1 MSGKARGR
9 QSIFITGGASGMG
22 RATAKLF
29 VEKGWFVGIYDVNAA
44 GLSTL
49 EQEIGSDNCVTGI
62 LDVTQKSDFDAAIAA
77 FAQQTDGK
85 LDLLFSNAGIGESG
99 WFEDIPFEAALRVV
113 QVNLIG
119 VIASVY
125 AALPLLRNTSNSL
138 CFITSSSSATYGMPR
153 IAVYSATK
161 HAVKGL
167 TEALSVE
174 FARHGVR
181 VADVLPGLIDTN
193 ILRATPNR
201 SGDRPKPTEDE
212 FYAAAPKKGMFRL
225 MPAVA
230 VSEAVWAA
238 YHSDRLH
245 WYVPAELAWIDRIKG
260 FAPRVMRNQI
270 TKRIG
275 SLFGDQK
282 EPSAP

>member
-1 MSGKARGR
+1 MTGNARGR
-9 QSIFITGGASGMG
+9 KSIFITGGASGMG
-22 RATAKLF
+22 RATAKF
-29 VEKGWFVGIYDVNAA
+29 FADKGWFVGAYDVNPD
-44 GLSTL
+44 GLATL
-49 EQEIGSDNCVTGI
+49 EQEIGSDNCVAGM
-62 LDVTQKSDFDAAIAA
+62 LDVTQKAA
-77 FAQQTDGK
+77 FDSSIATFAQHTDGK

-99 WFEDIPFEAALRVV
+99 WFEDIPYEAALRVV
-113 QVNLIG
+113 QVNLVG
-119 VIASVY
+119 VITSIY
-125 AALPLLRNTSNSL
+125 AALPLLKNTPNSL

-161 HAVKGL
+161 HGVKGL

-193 ILRATPNR
+193 ILRSTPNR
-201 SGDRPKPTEDE
+201 SGDRAKPSEDA
-212 FYAAAPKKGMFRL
+212 FYAGAPKKGMFRL
-225 MPAVA
+225 MPADSVA
-230 VSEAVWAA
+230 VSVWSA

-260 FAPRVMRNQI
+260 FAPQFMRNQI

-275 SLFGDQK
+275 GLFGAEQK
-282 EPSAP
+282 TSAP

>member
-29 VEKGWFVGIYDVNAA
+29 AEKGWFVGIYDVNAA

-49 EQEIGSDNCVTGI
+49 EQEIGSDKCVTGI
-62 LDVTQKSDFDAAIAA
+62 LDVTQKPDFDAAIAA

-125 AALPLLRNTSNSL
+125 AAQEYAQFSLLHHVIVIGDL
-138 CFITSSSSATYGMPR
+138 W
-153 IAVYSATK
+153 
-161 HAVKGL
+161 HA
-167 TEALSVE
+167 A
-174 FARHGVR
+174 
-181 VADVLPGLIDTN
+181 N
-193 ILRATPNR
+193 CC
-201 SGDRPKPTEDE
+201 
-212 FYAAAPKKGMFRL
+212 
-225 MPAVA
+225 
-230 VSEAVWAA
+230 
-238 YHSDRLH
+238 
-245 WYVPAELAWIDRIKG
+245 
-260 FAPRVMRNQI
+260 
-270 TKRIG
+270 
-275 SLFGDQK
+275 LFGNETCREGTDRGAVRRVRA
-282 EPSAP
+282 S

>member
-1 MSGKARGR
+1 MAGKARGR
-9 QSIFITGGASGMG
+9 KSIFITGAASGMG
-22 RATAKLF
+22 RETAKLF
-29 VEKGWFVGIYDVNAA
+29 ASQGWFVGALDVNME
-44 GLSTL
+44 GLQTL
-49 EQEIGSDNCVTGI
+49 EQEIGADNCLI
-62 LDVTQKSDFDAAIAA
+62 RKLDVTSKADFDGAIAG
-77 FAQQTDGK
+77 FAEETGGT

-99 WFEDIPFEAALRVV
+99 WFEDVPYEAALRVI

-119 VIASVY
+119 VVTSVY
-125 AALPLLRNTSNSL
+125 AALPLLKATPNSL

-161 HAVKGL
+161 HGVKGL

-212 FYAAAPKKGMFRL
+212 FYAQAPKKGAFRL
-225 MPAVA
+225 MPADFVA
-230 VSEAVWAA
+230 KVVWQA
-238 YHSDRLH
+238 YQSDKLH
-245 WYVPAELAWIDRIKG
+245 WYVPDEIAWIDRIKG
-260 FAPRVMRNQI
+260 FAPSFMRNQI
-270 TKRIG
+270 AKRIG
-275 SLFGDQK
+275 GIFGPEKQPAK
-282 EPSAP
+282 

>member
-1 MSGKARGR
+1 MTGNARGR
-9 QSIFITGGASGMG
+9 KSIFITGGASGMG

-29 VEKGWFVGIYDVNAA
+29 AEKGWFVGAFDVNAD
-44 GLSTL
+44 GLATL
-49 EQEIGSDNCVTGI
+49 EQEIGSDNCVTGV
-62 LDVTQKSDFDAAIAA
+62 LDVTQKASFDSTIAA
-77 FAQQTDGK
+77 FSQHTDGK

-99 WFEDIPFEAALRVV
+99 WFEDIPYEAALRVV
-113 QVNLIG
+113 QVNLVG
-119 VIASVY
+119 VITSVY
-125 AALPLLRNTSNSL
+125 AALPLLMNTPNSL

-161 HAVKGL
+161 HGVKGL

-193 ILRATPNR
+193 ILRSTPNR
-201 SGDRPKPTEDE
+201 SGDRAKPSEDE
-212 FYAAAPKKGMFRL
+212 FYAGAPKRGMFRL
-225 MPAVA
+225 MPANSVA
-230 VSEAVWAA
+230 ESVWSA

-245 WYVPAELAWIDRIKG
+245 WYVPEELAWIDRIKG
-260 FAPRVMRNQI
+260 FAPRFMRNQI

-275 SLFGDQK
+275 GLFGAQEK
-282 EPSAP
+282 ASAP